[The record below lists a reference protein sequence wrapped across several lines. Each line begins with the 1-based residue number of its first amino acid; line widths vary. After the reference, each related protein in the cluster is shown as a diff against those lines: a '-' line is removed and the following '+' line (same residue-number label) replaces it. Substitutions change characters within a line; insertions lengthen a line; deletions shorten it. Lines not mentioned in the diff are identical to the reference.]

1 MNKTNK
7 LALEAKAK
15 AEEMG
20 WEARVQLDQSD
31 VLDMATVVAW
41 KKGATDDSPARYIRF
56 TEERESVRGW
66 IPVKHAM
73 IKLDY
78 CNCY

>member
-15 AEEMG
+15 AEKMG
-20 WEARVQLDQSD
+20 WETRIQLDQSD
-31 VLDMATVVAW
+31 VLDYATVVAW
-41 KKGATDDSPARYIRF
+41 KKGATDEDQARYIRF
-56 TEERESVRGW
+56 IEEREASQGW
-66 IPVKHAM
+66 IKVKHAM

>member
-1 MNKTNK
+1 M
-7 LALEAKAK
+7 EAKAK
-15 AEEMG
+15 AEAMG

-41 KKGATDDSPARYIRF
+41 KKGATDEDQARYIRF
-56 TEERESVRGW
+56 TEERESIRGW
-66 IPVKHAM
+66 ILVKHAM